1 MYVYF
6 LFFHCLFLRSGSF
19 FFFFFFASVSCQKHV
34 RHSLA
39 HQAPL
44 LMMTI
49 FLFSVNCRSVL
60 FCVLTVFNAG
70 PSQCVTREVG
80 ITITDNRW
88 PWNAVYE
95 NTESIE
101 FKMLQSNLTSAVSL
115 FNYSTLINF
124 RASDRV
130 LRRNMQQFLDIA
142 RIACGFNWAAMGRFF
157 FLRGSFT
164 HSG

>member
-1 MYVYF
+1 M
-6 LFFHCLFLRSGSF
+6 
-19 FFFFFFASVSCQKHV
+19 
-34 RHSLA
+34 
-39 HQAPL
+39 
-44 LMMTI
+44 
-49 FLFSVNCRSVL
+49 L

-142 RIACGFNWAAMGRFF
+142 RVACGFNWAAMGRFF
-157 FLRGSFT
+157 S
-164 HSG
+164 

>member
-1 MYVYF
+1 
-6 LFFHCLFLRSGSF
+6 
-19 FFFFFFASVSCQKHV
+19 
-34 RHSLA
+34 
-39 HQAPL
+39 
-44 LMMTI
+44 MMTI

-95 NTESIE
+95 NRESIE

-142 RIACGFNWAAMGRFF
+142 RVACGFNWAAMGRFF
-157 FLRGSFT
+157 SWEAALHTQASMKPCCWSLHDTVIESHVRVKQCTLLEDFRNKINEYHFKVRAV
-164 HSG
+164 

>member
-1 MYVYF
+1 MCTFIFSFSTACFVD
-6 LFFHCLFLRSGSF
+6 LAVFFS
-19 FFFFFFASVSCQKHV
+19 FFFASVSCQKHV

-49 FLFSVNCRSVL
+49 FHFSVNCRSVL

-130 LRRNMQQFLDIA
+130 LRRNM
-142 RIACGFNWAAMGRFF
+142 
-157 FLRGSFT
+157 
-164 HSG
+164 